1 MLPPKKSF
9 IMFLNN
15 NNQQL
20 FIKLK
25 LAYNGLIETI
35 KLEGHSTEDRDQDT
49 RSCLDKLYS

>member
-1 MLPPKKSF
+1 
-9 IMFLNN
+9 MFLNN